1 MQFQHWYDLHLSPI
15 WIAGEEPNIRLFR
28 KGSEMAV
35 HSTNAPSFAGDIG
48 AAIAAFFTNMIENS
62 SMARAAEVRG
72 AQIDALNAKTD
83 TELTVMGE
91 RRDEIPAY
99 VFRDLVYI

>member
-1 MQFQHWYDLHLSPI
+1 MIYTYP
-15 WIAGEEPNIRLFR
+15 LFGLQGR
-28 KGSEMAV
+28 NQIFDYFERVPKWQY
-35 HSTNAPSFAGDIG
+35 TQQTPLSFAGDIG

-83 TELTVMGE
+83 TELAVMGL

-99 VFRDLVYI
+99 VFRDLMYI